1 METVETAVDS
11 LTNGSG
17 MSMDDVAAKPER
29 PLVVGV
35 LRETFPDERR
45 VALVPASIATLKKA
59 KLEVV
64 AQAGAGTAAGFVDS
78 AYISAG
84 IEVLPQRSDV
94 FARADILLQVRT
106 AGANADA
113 TESDIAA
120 LRPGQAI
127 IGMCN
132 PLGRPEFMRRVAER
146 GAMAFALELLP
157 RITRAQSMDVLS
169 SQASI
174 AGYKA
179 VLLAG
184 ERSGKM
190 FPMMMTAAGTITAAK
205 VFIIGAGVAGLQ
217 AIATARRLGAVVKA
231 TDVRSVAKDEV
242 LSLGAKFVDMGL
254 GDAAGG
260 GGYAKGMDAD
270 FYQRQQAALA
280 PVIAESD
287 VVITTAAVPGRAA
300 PRLVSA
306 EMVRSMSPGSLVI
319 DLAAEQGGNCEL
331 TRPGETVDANGVS
344 IIGCVNL
351 PASVPFHASQ
361 MFSRNVTTFLLSL
374 VNEGRWAINREDE
387 IVQGTLVTHDGQVVH
402 PKVHEL
408 LASDAGER

>member
-1 METVETAVDS
+1 MSTDGGTAGGNGTYS
-11 LTNGSG
+11 LTES
-17 MSMDDVAAKPER
+17 APTAK

-35 LRETFPDERR
+35 LRETFREERR
-45 VALVPASIATLKKA
+45 VALIPASIAVLKKA

-64 AQAGAGTAAGFVDS
+64 VQAGAGTSAGFVD
-78 AYISAG
+78 AEYLSAG
-84 IEVLPQRSDV
+84 VEVLPTREEV
-94 FARADILLQVRT
+94 FSRADILWQVRT

-113 TESDIAA
+113 ADADIAL
-120 LRPGQAI
+120 LRQGQAVM
-127 IGMCN
+127 GLCN
-132 PLGRPEFMRRVAER
+132 PLGCPEFMKRVAAR
-146 GAMAFALELLP
+146 GALAFALELLP

-174 AGYKA
+174 AGYKS

-184 ERSGKM
+184 ELSPKM

-205 VFIIGAGVAGLQ
+205 VFVIGAGVAGLQ

-231 TDVRSVAKDEV
+231 TDVRSVAKDDV
-242 LSLGAKFVDMGL
+242 QSLGARFIDMGL

-260 GGYAKGMDAD
+260 GGYAKGMDAE
-270 FYQRQQAALA
+270 FYQRQQAALS

-287 VVITTAAVPGRAA
+287 IVITTAAVPGRTA

-331 TRPGETVDANGVS
+331 TRPWETVVENGVS

-351 PASVPFHASQ
+351 SASVPFHASQ
-361 MFSRNVTTFLLSL
+361 MFSRNATTFLLSL
-374 VNEGRWAINREDE
+374 VKEGHWAINREDE
-387 IVQGTLVTHDGQVVH
+387 IVQGTLVTIDGQVVH

>member
-1 METVETAVDS
+1 MSTDGGTAQS
-11 LTNGSG
+11 E
-17 MSMDDVAAKPER
+17 K

-45 VALVPASIATLKKA
+45 VALVPSSIAALKKA
-59 KLEVV
+59 KLDVV
-64 AQAGAGTAAGFVDS
+64 VQAGAGTAAGFVD
-78 AYISAG
+78 ADYISAG
-84 IEVLPQRSDV
+84 IELLSDRKDV

-113 TESDIAA
+113 AEPDITA
-120 LRPGQAI
+120 LRREQAV
-127 IGMCN
+127 IGLCN
-132 PLGRPEFMRRVAER
+132 PLGRPEFMKRIAER
-146 GAMAFALELLP
+146 GAMAFSLELLP

-184 ERSGKM
+184 ERSPKM

-205 VFIIGAGVAGLQ
+205 VFVIGAGVAGLQ

-231 TDVRSVAKDEV
+231 TDVRSVAKDDV

-287 VVITTAAVPGRAA
+287 VVITTAAVPGRQA

-331 TRPGETVDANGVS
+331 TRAGETVVENGVS
-344 IIGCVNL
+344 IIGSVNL
-351 PASVPFHASQ
+351 PSTVPFHASQ

-374 VNEGRWAINREDE
+374 VNEGRWAINRDDE
-387 IVQGTLVTHDGQVVH
+387 IVQGTLITFDGQVVH

>member
-1 METVETAVDS
+1 MSTDGVTAGGNEPYS
-11 LTNGSG
+11 LTAS
-17 MSMDDVAAKPER
+17 AANAK

-35 LRETFPDERR
+35 LRETFRDEHR
-45 VALVPASIATLKKA
+45 VALVPASIAVLKKA
-59 KLEVV
+59 KLSVV
-64 AQAGAGTAAGFVDS
+64 VQAGAGTSAGFVD
-78 AYISAG
+78 ADYISAG
-84 IEVLPQRSDV
+84 VEVLPTREDV
-94 FARADILLQVRT
+94 FLRADILLQVRT

-113 TESDIAA
+113 ADADIAL
-120 LRPGQAI
+120 LRPGQAV
-127 IGMCN
+127 IGLCN
-132 PLGRPEFMRRVAER
+132 PLGRPEFMKRIAER
-146 GAMAFALELLP
+146 GALAFSLELLP

-184 ERSGKM
+184 ERSPKM

-205 VFIIGAGVAGLQ
+205 VFVIGAGVAGLQ
-217 AIATARRLGAVVKA
+217 AIATARRLGAVVRA
-231 TDVRSVAKDEV
+231 TDVRSVAKDDV
-242 LSLGAKFVDMGL
+242 QSLGARFIDMGL

-270 FYQRQQAALA
+270 FYQRQQAALS

-287 VVITTAAVPGRAA
+287 IVITTAAVPGRTA

-331 TRPGETVDANGVS
+331 TRPWETVVENGVS

-361 MFSRNVTTFLLSL
+361 MFSRNATTFLLSL
-374 VNEGRWAINREDE
+374 VKEGHWAIDREDE
-387 IVQGTLVTHDGQVVH
+387 IVQGTLVTADGQVVH
-402 PKVHEL
+402 PKVNEM

>member
-1 METVETAVDS
+1 MSTDG
-11 LTNGSG
+11 GS
-17 MSMDDVAAKPER
+17 AKLEK

-35 LRETFPDERR
+35 LGETFPCERR

-59 KLEVV
+59 KLDVI
-64 AQAGAGTAAGFVDS
+64 AQAGTGTAAGFVDS

-84 IEVLPQRSDV
+84 IELLPSREEV
-94 FARADILLQVRT
+94 VARADILLQVRT
-106 AGANADA
+106 AGANPDSADA
-113 TESDIAA
+113 DIAL
-120 LRPGQAI
+120 LRPGQAV

-132 PLGRPEFMRRVAER
+132 PLGRPEFMKWIAER

-184 ERSGKM
+184 ERSPKM
-190 FPMMMTAAGTITAAK
+190 FPMMMTAAGTIAAAK
-205 VFIIGAGVAGLQ
+205 VFVIGAGVAGLQ

-231 TDVRSVAKDEV
+231 TDVRSVAKDDV

-287 VVITTAAVPGRAA
+287 VVITTASVPGRKA
-300 PRLVSA
+300 PQLVSA

-331 TRPGETVDANGVS
+331 TRPGETAVENGVS

-374 VNEGRWAINREDE
+374 VGDGRWAINREDE
-387 IVQGTLVTHDGQVVH
+387 IVQGTLVTFDGQVVH

>member
-1 METVETAVDS
+1 MSTDGGIAGHHEPDSLPKVTTAV
-11 LTNGSG
+11 N
-17 MSMDDVAAKPER
+17 
-29 PLVVGV
+29 PLVIGV
-35 LRETFPDERR
+35 LRETFRREHR
-45 VALVPASIATLKKA
+45 VALVPASIASLKKA

-64 AQAGAGTAAGFVDS
+64 VESGAGASAGFVDA
-78 AYISAG
+78 AYRAAG
-84 IEVLPQRSDV
+84 VEVLSHRAEV
-94 FARADILLQVRT
+94 FSRADVLLQVRT

-113 TESDIAA
+113 ADPDIAA
-120 LRPGQAI
+120 LRPGQAV
-127 IGMCN
+127 IGLCD

-146 GAMAFALELLP
+146 GAMAFSLELLP

-184 ERSGKM
+184 EQSPKM

-205 VFIIGAGVAGLQ
+205 VFVIGAGVAGLQ

-231 TDVRSVAKDEV
+231 TDVRSIAKDDV
-242 LSLGAKFVDMGL
+242 MSLGAKFIDMGL

-270 FYQRQQAALA
+270 FYQRQQAALS
-280 PVIAESD
+280 PVIADSD
-287 VVITTAAVPGRAA
+287 IVITTAAVPGRKA

-331 TRPGETVDANGVS
+331 TRPWETVVENGVS
-344 IIGCVNL
+344 IMGCVNL
-351 PASVPFHASQ
+351 ASSVPFHASQ

-374 VNEGRWAINREDE
+374 VNDGRWAINREDE
-387 IVQGTLVTHDGQVVH
+387 IVAGTLVTIDGQVVH
-402 PKVHEL
+402 PKVKEL

>member
-1 METVETAVDS
+1 MGTDG
-11 LTNGSG
+11 GSAI
-17 MSMDDVAAKPER
+17 SEK

-35 LRETFPDERR
+35 LREAFPGEHR
-45 VALVPASIATLKKA
+45 VAMIPASIAALKKA

-64 AQAGAGTAAGFVDS
+64 AQTGAGTAAGFVDS

-84 IEVLPQRSDV
+84 IEVLPNRADV

-106 AGANADA
+106 AGANPDSADA
-113 TESDIAA
+113 DIAM
-120 LRPGQAI
+120 LRPGQAV

-132 PLGRPEFMRRVAER
+132 PLGRPEFMKRIAER

-157 RITRAQSMDVLS
+157 RITRAQGMDVLS

-184 ERSGKM
+184 ERSPKM

-205 VFIIGAGVAGLQ
+205 VFVIGAGVAGLQ

-231 TDVRSVAKDEV
+231 TDVRSVAKDDV

-287 VVITTAAVPGRAA
+287 VVITTAAVPGRQA

-306 EMVRSMSPGSLVI
+306 EMVRSMSPGSLVV

-331 TRPGETVDANGVS
+331 TQPDETVDENGVS

-374 VNEGRWAINREDE
+374 VHDGRWAINREDE
-387 IVQGTLVTHDGQVVH
+387 IVQGTLVTQDRLVVH

>member
-1 METVETAVDS
+1 LFFDERKR
-11 LTNGSG
+11 
-17 MSMDDVAAKPER
+17 MSMDDVAMKSER
-29 PLVVGV
+29 SLVVGV

-45 VALVPASIATLKKA
+45 VALIPASIAALKKA

-64 AQAGAGTAAGFVDS
+64 AQSGVGTAADFVD
-78 AYISAG
+78 ADYISAG
-84 IEVLPQRSDV
+84 IELLPNRGDV
-94 FARADILLQVRT
+94 FERADILLQVRT
-106 AGANADA
+106 AGANPDAADA
-113 TESDIAA
+113 DIAL
-120 LRPGQAI
+120 LRPGQGI

-132 PLGRPEFMRRVAER
+132 PLGRPEFMKRIAER
-146 GAMAFALELLP
+146 DAMAFALELLP

-179 VLLAG
+179 VLLAA
-184 ERSGKM
+184 ERSPKM

-205 VFIIGAGVAGLQ
+205 VFVIGAGVAGLQ
-217 AIATARRLGAVVKA
+217 AIATARRLGAVVRA
-231 TDVRSVAKDEV
+231 TDVRSVAKDDV
-242 LSLGAKFVDMGL
+242 QSLGARFIDMGL

-270 FYQRQQAALA
+270 FYQRQQAALS

-287 VVITTAAVPGRAA
+287 IVITTASVPGRKA

-331 TRPGETVDANGVS
+331 TRPGETFVEKGVS

-374 VNEGRWAINREDE
+374 VSEGRWAINREDE
-387 IVQGTLVTHDGQVVH
+387 IVQGTLVTIDGQVVH
-402 PKVHEL
+402 PKVHEM

>member
-1 METVETAVDS
+1 MSTDGGTAVPNETYL
-11 LTNGSG
+11 LTGSA
-17 MSMDDVAAKPER
+17 VTAK

-35 LRETFPDERR
+35 LRETFREERR
-45 VALVPASIATLKKA
+45 VAVIPASIAMLQKA
-59 KLEVV
+59 KLTVV
-64 AQAGAGTAAGFVDS
+64 VQAGAGTSAGFVD
-78 AYISAG
+78 ANYVAAG
-84 IEVLPQRSDV
+84 VEVLPTREDV
-94 FARADILLQVRT
+94 FSRADILLHVRT

-113 TESDIAA
+113 AEADITL
-120 LRPGQAI
+120 LRPGQAV

-132 PLGRPEFMRRVAER
+132 PLGRPEFIKRIAER
-146 GAMAFALELLP
+146 GALAFALELLP

-184 ERSGKM
+184 ERSPKM

-205 VFIIGAGVAGLQ
+205 VFVIGAGVAGLQ
-217 AIATARRLGAVVKA
+217 AIATARRLGAVVRA
-231 TDVRSVAKDEV
+231 TDVRSVAKDDV
-242 LSLGAKFVDMGL
+242 QSLGARFIDMGL

-270 FYQRQQAALA
+270 FYQRQQAALS

-287 VVITTAAVPGRAA
+287 IVITTAAVPGRTA

-306 EMVRSMSPGSLVI
+306 GMVRSMSPGSLVI

-331 TRPGETVDANGVS
+331 TRPWETVVESGVS
-344 IIGCVNL
+344 VIGCVNL
-351 PASVPFHASQ
+351 PTTVPYHASQ
-361 MFSRNVTTFLLSL
+361 MFSRNATTFLLSL
-374 VNEGRWAINREDE
+374 VKDGHWAINREDE
-387 IVQGTLVTHDGQVVH
+387 IVQGTLVTADGQVVH
-402 PKVHEL
+402 PKVHEML
-408 LASDAGER
+408 SADKGER

>member
-1 METVETAVDS
+1 MSTDGVTSGQNEIYS
-11 LTNGSG
+11 LTGAIA
-17 MSMDDVAAKPER
+17 DAK

-35 LRETFPDERR
+35 LRETFRDERR
-45 VALVPASIATLKKA
+45 VALVPASVAALKKA
-59 KLEVV
+59 KLSVV
-64 AQAGAGTAAGFVDS
+64 VQAGAGTSAGFVD
-78 AYISAG
+78 AEYISAG
-84 IEVLPQRSDV
+84 AEVLPTREGV
-94 FARADILLQVRT
+94 FSRTDTLLQVRT

-113 TESDIAA
+113 ADADIAL
-120 LRPGQAI
+120 LRPGQAV

-132 PLGRPEFMRRVAER
+132 PLGRPEFMRRIAER
-146 GAMAFALELLP
+146 GALAFSLELLP

-174 AGYKA
+174 AGYKS

-184 ERSGKM
+184 ERSPKM

-205 VFIIGAGVAGLQ
+205 VFVIGAGVAGLQ
-217 AIATARRLGAVVKA
+217 AIATARRLGAVVRA
-231 TDVRSVAKDEV
+231 TDVRSVAKDDV
-242 LSLGAKFVDMGL
+242 QSLGARFIDMGL

-270 FYQRQQAALA
+270 FYQRQQAALL
-280 PVIAESD
+280 PVIADSD
-287 VVITTAAVPGRAA
+287 IVITTAAVPGRTA

-331 TRPGETVDANGVS
+331 TRPWETVVENGVS

-351 PASVPFHASQ
+351 PATVPFHASQ
-361 MFSRNVTTFLLSL
+361 MFSRNATTFLLSL
-374 VNEGRWAINREDE
+374 VKEGHWSIDREDE
-387 IVQGTLVTHDGQVVH
+387 IVQSTLVTADGKVVH
-402 PKVHEL
+402 PKVHEML
-408 LASDAGER
+408 TSDSGEG

>member
-1 METVETAVDS
+1 
-11 LTNGSG
+11 
-17 MSMDDVAAKPER
+17 MSMDDVAAKAER

-35 LRETFPDERR
+35 LRETFPGEHR
-45 VALVPASIATLKKA
+45 VALIPASIATLKKA

-64 AQAGAGTAAGFVDS
+64 AQAGVGTAAGFVDS

-84 IEVLPQRSDV
+84 IELLPRREDV

-106 AGANADA
+106 AGANTDA
-113 TESDIAA
+113 AEPDITA
-120 LRPGQAI
+120 LRPGQAV

-132 PLGRPEFMRRVAER
+132 PLGRPEFMRRIAER

-174 AGYKA
+174 AGYKS
-179 VLLAG
+179 VLLAA
-184 ERSGKM
+184 ERSPKM

-205 VFIIGAGVAGLQ
+205 VFVIGAGVAGLQ
-217 AIATARRLGAVVKA
+217 AIATARRLGAVVRA
-231 TDVRSVAKDEV
+231 TDVRSVAKDDV
-242 LSLGAKFVDMGL
+242 QSLGARFIDMGL

-270 FYQRQQAALA
+270 FYQRQQAALS

-287 VVITTAAVPGRAA
+287 IVITTAAVPGRTA

-331 TRPGETVDANGVS
+331 TRPNETVDVNGVS

>member
-1 METVETAVDS
+1 
-11 LTNGSG
+11 
-17 MSMDDVAAKPER
+17 MDDVAMKSER
-29 PLVVGV
+29 SLVVGV

-45 VALVPASIATLKKA
+45 VALIPASIAAIKKA

-64 AQAGAGTAAGFVDS
+64 AQSGAGTSADFVD
-78 AYISAG
+78 ADYISAG
-84 IEVLPQRSDV
+84 IELLPNRSDV
-94 FARADILLQVRT
+94 FERADILLQVRT
-106 AGANADA
+106 AGANPDAADA
-113 TESDIAA
+113 DITL
-120 LRPGQAI
+120 LRPGQAL

-132 PLGRPEFMRRVAER
+132 PLGRPEFMKRIAER

-184 ERSGKM
+184 ERSPKM

-205 VFIIGAGVAGLQ
+205 VFVIGAGVAGLQ

-231 TDVRSVAKDEV
+231 TDVRSVAKDDV
-242 LSLGAKFVDMGL
+242 QSLGARFIDMGL

-270 FYQRQQAALA
+270 FYQRQQAVLS

-287 VVITTAAVPGRAA
+287 IVITTAAVPGRTA

-331 TRPGETVDANGVS
+331 TRPWETVVENGVS
-344 IIGCVNL
+344 VIGCVNL
-351 PASVPFHASQ
+351 PTTVPYHASQ
-361 MFSRNVTTFLLSL
+361 MFSRNATTFLLSL
-374 VNEGRWAINREDE
+374 VSEGRWAINREDE
-387 IVQGTLVTHDGQVVH
+387 IVQGTLVTMDGQVVH
-402 PKVHEL
+402 PKVHEM
-408 LASDAGER
+408 LASDTGER

>member
-1 METVETAVDS
+1 MSTDGVEAVESETYSLPGKAADS
-11 LTNGSG
+11 
-17 MSMDDVAAKPER
+17 K

-35 LRETFPDERR
+35 TRETFREERR
-45 VALVPASIATLKKA
+45 VALIPASIAALKKA

-64 AQAGAGTAAGFVDS
+64 VQSGAGTAAGFVD
-78 AYISAG
+78 ADYISAG
-84 IEVLPQRSDV
+84 IEVLASREEV

-106 AGANADA
+106 AGANPEAADA
-113 TESDIAA
+113 DIAL
-120 LRPGQAI
+120 LRPGQVM

-132 PLGRPEFMRRVAER
+132 PLGRPEFMRRIAER
-146 GAMAFALELLP
+146 GAMSFALELLP

-174 AGYKA
+174 AGYKS

-184 ERSGKM
+184 ERSPKM
-190 FPMMMTAAGTITAAK
+190 FPMMMTAAGTITAAR
-205 VFIIGAGVAGLQ
+205 VFVIGAGVAGLQ

-231 TDVRSVAKDEV
+231 TDVRSVAKDDV
-242 LSLGAKFVDMGL
+242 QSLGAKFVDMGL

-270 FYQRQQAALA
+270 FYQRQQAALS

-287 VVITTAAVPGRAA
+287 IVITTAAVPGRTA

-306 EMVRSMSPGSLVI
+306 AMVRSMSPGSLVI

-331 TRPGETVDANGVS
+331 TRPWETVVENGVS

-351 PASVPFHASQ
+351 PTTVPFHASQ
-361 MFSRNVTTFLLSL
+361 MFSRNATTFLLSL
-374 VNEGRWAINREDE
+374 VKEGCWAINREDE
-387 IVQGTLVTHDGQVVH
+387 IVQGTLVTADGQVVH
-402 PKVHEL
+402 PKVHEA